1 MGHSRRGDDERRRR
15 ARRRL
20 ERREDVGV
28 VERVVNR
35 LGQVERVI
43 VVVVMRP
50 VVCVMMVIIIVVGVV
65 IMIVVVLVVVMME
78 LESEEGVRMLVIAA
92 GVRVRDDART
102 GDGRRGKEGRQN
114 GSNDVPAQT
123 HDVGLLP
130 HRLRTTQIRWMRPP
144 RTMPCGM
151 PLALTHSLPGAYA
164 RPRRSPVLRVAISRR
179 A

>member
-1 MGHSRRGDDERRRR
+1 M
-15 ARRRL
+15 
-20 ERREDVGV
+20 
-28 VERVVNR
+28 ERVVIR

-43 VVVVMRP
+43 VVVVMGP
-50 VVCVMMVIIIVVGVV
+50 VVRVMMVIIVVVGVV
-65 IMIVVVLVVVMME
+65 IMIVIVVVLVLVVVMME
-78 LESEEGVRMLVIAA
+78 LESEEGVRMLVVAA